1 MQKLLQK
8 MIEKHN
14 DSVLTSKFIENEITF
29 ISETLEMMRDSN
41 EISNDAYLELGSIQG
56 GLSVISSLILQ
67 NVEDAEISL
76 LLNTLEERS
85 ILLEKK
91 YQYLSNKFEEH
102 RK

>member
-29 ISETLEMMRDSN
+29 ISETLEIMRDSN

-67 NVEDAEISL
+67 NVEYAEISL

-91 YQYLSNKFEEH
+91 YQDLSNKFEEH

>member
-1 MQKLLQK
+1 MQKVLQK
-8 MIEKHN
+8 IIKKHN
-14 DSVLTSKFIENEITF
+14 DSSLTSNFIENEITI

-56 GLSVISSLILQ
+56 GLSVIASLVLQ
-67 NVEDAEISL
+67 NVESAEITL

-85 ILLEKK
+85 IILEKK
-91 YQYLSNKFEEH
+91 YQSMSNKFEEH

>member
-14 DSVLTSKFIENEITF
+14 DSVLTSKFIENEITI

>member
-1 MQKLLQK
+1 MQKVLQK
-8 MIEKHN
+8 IIKKHN
-14 DSVLTSKFIENEITF
+14 DSSLTSNFIEKEITI

-56 GLSVISSLILQ
+56 GLSVIASLVLQ
-67 NVEDAEISL
+67 NVESAEITL

-85 ILLEKK
+85 IILEKK
-91 YQYLSNKFEEH
+91 YQSMSNKFEEH